1 MAPSSLFTGSAF
13 MALGTGSLEPISMA
27 FDVVVIVLLVGLAA
41 RILHTRQLFE
51 AIVLFIAYGL
61 TLSLA
66 WIRLGAPDLALA
78 EAALG
83 AGVTGALLL
92 NTFQR
97 LAERTPGEVDP
108 AAREGGE

>member
-1 MAPSSLFTGSAF
+1 MAFSALSTSSAL
-13 MALGTGSLEPISMA
+13 MWLGTGALGPISMA
-27 FDVVVIVLLVGLAA
+27 FDLVIIALLVGLAA

-66 WIRLGAPDLALA
+66 WIRLGATDLALA

-97 LAERTPGEVDP
+97 LAERTPGEADP
-108 AAREGGE
+108 AAREGEA

>member
-1 MAPSSLFTGSAF
+1 MTLAHSTASVLT
-13 MALGTGSLEPISMA
+13 ALGTGAFGSLSMA

-97 LAERTPGEVDP
+97 LAERTPGSVDP
-108 AAREGGE
+108 AARQGES